1 MGSKLDENKESAW
14 LVQLRQEVTTA
25 EQAFKEQQGGILKFL
40 DKISNDTNDTQVQA
54 RIKDLVSHIEDG
66 LALPLII

>member
-25 EQAFKEQQGGILKFL
+25 EQAFKEKQGGILKFL